1 MLYTLSRNS
10 AEIVQRLGGSTEHV
24 SHQTLLVQKSGETL
38 TPLNARI
45 RAVISV
51 GRRNIG
57 AGSGRK
63 RIAWYC
69 DNCTTLEVWLTRT
82 TSCDAVLSEAE
93 GDTPEGF
100 GKVDVIVLEA
110 ELGVRRIRSNTSTPE
125 ASARRTEDWHLRWVQ
140 WSIGEIDLACLESV
154 ELARLI
160 SKDLV
165 LNLVSRRT

>member
-10 AEIVQRLGGSTEHV
+10 TEIVQCLSSTAEYV

-57 AGSGRK
+57 AGSGRI

-82 TSCDAVLSEAE
+82 TSCDAVLSKAE
-93 GDTPEGF
+93 GDTPEVVR
-100 GKVDVIVLEA
+100 KIDVIMLEA
-110 ELGVRRIRSNTSTPE
+110 ELRVWRIRSNTSTPE

-154 ELARLI
+154 KLARLI
-160 SKDLV
+160 SKALV

>member
-51 GRRNIG
+51 RRRNIG
-57 AGSGRK
+57 ASSGRIW
-63 RIAWYC
+63 IAWYR
-69 DNCTTLEVWLTRT
+69 DNCTILEVWLTST
-82 TSCDAVLSEAE
+82 TSCDAVLSKAE
-93 GDTPEGF
+93 GDTPEVV

-110 ELGVRRIRSNTSTPE
+110 KLTVRRVWSNTSTPE
-125 ASARRTEDWHLRWVQ
+125 IRARRTENWHLR
-140 WSIGEIDLACLESV
+140 
-154 ELARLI
+154 
-160 SKDLV
+160 
-165 LNLVSRRT
+165 